1 MSPNVGIRRRRFAR
15 LSALGVAGVLVA
27 CALGASQGAAA
38 DVTRAGP
45 ITLTLS
51 DGALETPTGLTLAP
65 IAGTLPGTIDAA
77 GRITIPAAAI
87 SFVDFAVPG
96 TPVGDVSVSV
106 VPTGDFT
113 GTVNPDTGAMTISG
127 GFTTLLSVADLGANG
142 CPLGPVTLRWTTAP
156 VHGGATPYNPAT
168 GAAVLVE
175 DTFFVPAIASTI
187 PNFLRCGALL
197 PVLNSTLMLPSAP
210 YSPGPPVVGFRIVQP
225 MAITPAV
232 GSVTTTTVSSIP
244 SLSVNDVTVTETDKK
259 ALKATFTVSL
269 SQPAASTV
277 KVKYATANGSATA
290 PGDYQK
296 KSGTLTFPAGTTSK
310 TVAVTIKGDTAAES
324 NETFTVG
331 LNTPSG
337 ATIGDGSGLGTI
349 TDNDPV
355 TIDIGD
361 AQIVEGNAKTQ
372 TLAFVVTISRASD
385 APVKAKVTTTDGSA
399 TQAGNDYKN
408 KFGSV
413 TVKPGQ
419 TSAVVEVVVN
429 GDTVPESDET
439 FTVTLSDPTAAVLG
453 DASATGTIT
462 DDDGVLPT

>member
-1 MSPNVGIRRRRFAR
+1 M
-15 LSALGVAGVLVA
+15 LVAG
-27 CALGASQGAAA
+27 ALGASGLAAA
-38 DVTRAGP
+38 DVTPTGA

-77 GRITIPAAAI
+77 GHITIPAAAI
-87 SFVDFAVPG
+87 TFVDFAVPG

-113 GTVNPDTGAMTISG
+113 GTVNPDTGAMTING
-127 GFTTLLSVADLGANG
+127 GFTTLLSVPDLGANG
-142 CPLGPVTLRWTTAP
+142 CPLGPVALHWTTAP

-175 DTFFVPAIASTI
+175 DTFFVPAIASTLS
-187 PNFLRCGALL
+187 NFLRCGALL
-197 PVLNSTLMLPSAP
+197 PVLNSTLMLPSVP
-210 YSPGPPVVGFRIVQP
+210 YNPGPPVVGFRIVQP
-225 MAITPAV
+225 MTIAPAV
-232 GSVTTTTVSSIP
+232 GSVTTTTASVP

-259 ALKATFTVSL
+259 TQKATFTVSL
-269 SQPAASTV
+269 SQPVASTV
-277 KVKYATANGSATA
+277 KVKYATADGSATQ
-290 PGDYQK
+290 PGDYLK

-310 TVAVTIKGDTAAES
+310 TVAVTVKGDSAAEA

-331 LNTPSG
+331 LHTPTG
-337 ATIGDGSGLGTI
+337 APISDASGLGTI

-355 TIDIGD
+355 TIDIAD
-361 AQIVEGNAKTQ
+361 AQIVEGDTTQ
-372 TLAFVVTISRASD
+372 TLAFVVSISRASD
-385 APVKAKVTTTDGSA
+385 APVKAKITTTDGTA

-408 KFGSV
+408 KGGSV
-413 TVKPGQ
+413 TVKPGL
-419 TSAVVEVVVN
+419 TSAVVEVVVT
-429 GDTVPESDET
+429 GDTVPEGDET
-439 FTVTLSDPTAAVLG
+439 FTVTLSDPTAGVLG